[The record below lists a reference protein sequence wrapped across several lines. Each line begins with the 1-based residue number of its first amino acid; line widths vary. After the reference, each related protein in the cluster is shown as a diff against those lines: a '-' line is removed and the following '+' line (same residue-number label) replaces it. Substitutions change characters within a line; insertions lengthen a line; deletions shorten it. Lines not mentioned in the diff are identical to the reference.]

1 MVTCK
6 KILKI
11 QNGNQNYLT
20 YVLTLL
26 IFLDVTTMT
35 LDNILVH
42 LKGND
47 TAKKILSSDS
57 TDDPA
62 NTDTGK

>member
-1 MVTCK
+1 MF
-6 KILKI
+6 
-11 QNGNQNYLT
+11 LT
-20 YVLTLL
+20 LLL

-35 LDNILVH
+35 LDKILVH
-42 LKGND
+42 IKGND